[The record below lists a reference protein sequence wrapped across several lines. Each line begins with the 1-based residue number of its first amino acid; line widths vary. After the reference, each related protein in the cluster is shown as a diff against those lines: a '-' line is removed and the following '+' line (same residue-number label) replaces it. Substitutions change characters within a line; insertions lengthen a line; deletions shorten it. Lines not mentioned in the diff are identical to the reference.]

1 MTETVIKAATEAA
14 AEEDVAIDEELL
26 EEAQRHLGTSSR
38 NEAINAALREFVD
51 QQRARRRRALENL
64 QRMADEGVFDDSR
77 LSEVD
82 E

>member
-51 QQRARRRRALENL
+51 QQRARRRAALQDL
-64 QRMADEGVFDDSR
+64 RRLSDEGAFKYDALD
-77 LSEVD
+77 EVD

>member
-77 LSEVD
+77 LGEVD
-82 E
+82 K